1 LRLIQSE
8 GALAG
13 VVLNPSTPVTMLED
27 VLETADFFLLM
38 SVNPG
43 FGGQRLIP
51 RVLQKVKALAAKRA
65 ELGLR
70 FPIEIDGGVNLENL
84 GEVVRAG
91 VDWVVTGAS
100 VFMTPDPAATVT
112 QMRRVAEEAA
122 GIRV

>member
-1 LRLIQSE
+1 
-8 GALAG
+8 
-13 VVLNPSTPVTMLED
+13 
-27 VLETADFFLLM
+27 M

-51 RVLQKVKALAAKRA
+51 RVLHKVRTLATKRVEA
-65 ELGLR
+65 GLK

-84 GEVVRAG
+84 SEVVRAG

-100 VFMTPDPAATVT
+100 VFLTPDPAATVA
-112 QMRRVAEEAA
+112 QMRRIAEEAA